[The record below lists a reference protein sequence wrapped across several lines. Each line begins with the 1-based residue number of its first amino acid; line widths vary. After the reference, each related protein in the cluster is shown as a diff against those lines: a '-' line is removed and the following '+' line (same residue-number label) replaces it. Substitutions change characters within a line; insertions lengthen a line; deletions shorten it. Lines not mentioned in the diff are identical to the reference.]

1 MLAIDE
7 VIKYGRSLDDKLH
20 AYTHQVICKC
30 EETSDYSQGVK
41 DGLKVLAMFG
51 YIIHEK
57 SSKALMIKEEVKLK
71 VSLRNRSYSCLAN
84 LPAANVP
91 ILLLFKHVSSY
102 AMFTSKGNILRL
114 LAWKSI
120 HCAVKKGIDSQL
132 PMVIVLL
139 SMFLAKQG
147 KIEMA
152 NEMGTCALA
161 LSDKLIYIYY
171 STTPSHCSKNCVYKW
186 FFFPFQKSSSKI
198 RKVMHQSNL

>member
-132 PMVIVLL
+132 PMVIALL
-139 SMFLAKQG
+139 SMFLDKQG
-147 KIEMA
+147 KIEIA

-161 LSDKLIYIYY
+161 LSEKLIYMYY
-171 STTPSHCSKNCVYKW
+171 STTPSHCSKNCAYKW
-186 FFFPFQKSSSKI
+186 FFFPF
-198 RKVMHQSNL
+198 RKVQAR